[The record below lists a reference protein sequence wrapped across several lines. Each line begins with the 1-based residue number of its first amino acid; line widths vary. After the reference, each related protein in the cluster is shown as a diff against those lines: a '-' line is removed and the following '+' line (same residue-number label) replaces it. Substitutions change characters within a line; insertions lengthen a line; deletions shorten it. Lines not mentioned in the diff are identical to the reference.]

1 MNTLI
6 RVTKL
11 YDAKAYVPVQFQ
23 PWLDSIA
30 DSVDTITIGD
40 APDVVET
47 YTLDGALVQ
56 LTLAGGSIGQKY
68 RIPVTCVSLQRAMSR
83 TVVVELSI
91 PGTNA
96 APAPATGGGSTSGN
110 VDGGGPDTNYTS
122 TDPIDGGTP

>member
-23 PWLDSIA
+23 PWLESIA
-30 DSVDTITIGD
+30 DTVDTITVGD

-56 LTLAGGSIGQKY
+56 LTLAGGERGQKY

-91 PGTNA
+91 PGVNT
-96 APAPATGGGSTSGN
+96 APAPATGGGTTSGN